1 MFVRL
6 GTWCHDR
13 RGRVVLMWIAA
24 LFVLGGVSS
33 AVGTD
38 FREDFNG
45 PDVES
50 QVGFDALDE
59 HFGGQ
64 GAGLSGTIVFRAEQ
78 GVTDPEVEEAMSAFF
93 AELDARDDL
102 TVVSPYGEG
111 GEFQIAAA
119 G

>member
-1 MFVRL
+1 M
-6 GTWCHDR
+6 W
-13 RGRVVLMWIAA
+13 VVA
-24 LFVLGGVSS
+24 LFVLGGVSG

-38 FREDFNG
+38 FSEDFNG

-50 QVGFDALDE
+50 QVGFDTLEE

-64 GAGLSGTIVFRAEQ
+64 GAGLTGTIVFRAEQ
-78 GVTDPEVEEAMSAFF
+78 GVNDPEVEEAMTAFF

-111 GEFQIAAA
+111 GELQIAAA